1 MMDNVRVRFA
11 PSPTGF
17 AHIGNIRNAVFD
29 WLMARHFG
37 GKFILRVE
45 DTDRAR
51 LVPGAM
57 EEVFECLRWLGMEWN
72 EGPEVGGP
80 FGPYFQSDRLDVYNR
95 YATQLIESGHAYYCF
110 CTPTRLAD
118 MRKDHEAK
126 KESTGY
132 DRLCLGLDHD
142 EVKHRIQNGECGVL
156 RFKVPDE
163 GVTTF
168 HDAVRGD
175 ISFENRLLDDFVI
188 MKTDGFPTY
197 HFASV
202 VDDHCMKISHVIR
215 SEEWISSTPKH
226 VLLYEALGW
235 EPPVWV
241 HPPLILGPDKSKLS
255 KRHGAVRFLDYK
267 ERGFLPEAMLNFV
280 ALMGWSTGEEQEI
293 YSAEELI
300 RRFSLEG
307 IVNHPVV
314 FDIQKAEWMNG
325 MYIRAADI
333 CRLTNLCLPY
343 LQSAGLVSENPDAEE
358 MEYAKQVVSLEQ
370 ERMKVLS
377 DIVDLAA
384 FFFQKEPPFEEKGTA
399 KWLKK
404 EHVPA
409 LLKKLIEIIEG
420 LPTFDQESLDAAVR
434 SAGEA
439 VGVSGGQVIHPIRMA
454 ATGKTVGPG
463 LFETLVALGKER
475 VLFRLNRTL
484 EFISES

>member
-1 MMDNVRVRFA
+1 
-11 PSPTGF
+11 
-17 AHIGNIRNAVFD
+17 
-29 WLMARHFG
+29 
-37 GKFILRVE
+37 
-45 DTDRAR
+45 
-51 LVPGAM
+51 
-57 EEVFECLRWLGMEWN
+57 
-72 EGPEVGGP
+72 
-80 FGPYFQSDRLDVYNR
+80 
-95 YATQLIESGHAYYCF
+95 
-110 CTPTRLAD
+110 
-118 MRKDHEAK
+118 
-126 KESTGY
+126 
-132 DRLCLGLDHD
+132 
-142 EVKHRIQNGECGVL
+142 
-156 RFKVPDE
+156 
-163 GVTTF
+163 
-168 HDAVRGD
+168 
-175 ISFENRLLDDFVI
+175 
-188 MKTDGFPTY
+188 
-197 HFASV
+197 
-202 VDDHCMKISHVIR
+202 
-215 SEEWISSTPKH
+215 
-226 VLLYEALGW
+226 LYEALGW

>member
-1 MMDNVRVRFA
+1 MDNVRVRFA

-29 WLMARHFG
+29 WLIAKHTD
-37 GKFILRVE
+37 GKFILRIE

-57 EEVFECLRWLGMEWN
+57 EEVFECLRWLGMAWD
-72 EGPEVGGP
+72 EGPEVGGQS
-80 FGPYFQSDRLDVYNR
+80 GPYFQSDRLEIYNK
-95 YATQLIESGHAYYCF
+95 YATQLLESGQAYYCF

-118 MRKDHEAK
+118 MRKDQEAK
-126 KESTGY
+126 KASTGY
-132 DRLCLGLDHD
+132 DRLCLGLDHS
-142 EVKHRIQNGECGVL
+142 EVKERIKSGECGVL

-163 GVTTF
+163 GETTF
-168 HDAVRGD
+168 SDAVRGD
-175 ISFENRLLDDFVI
+175 ITFENRLLDDFVI

-202 VDDHCMKISHVIR
+202 VDDHCMQISHVIR
-215 SEEWISSTPKH
+215 SEEWISSTAKH
-226 VLLYEALGW
+226 VMLYKALGW

-300 RRFSLEG
+300 KRFSLDG

-325 MYIRAADI
+325 VYIRSADL

-343 LQSAGLVSENPDAEE
+343 LQSAGLVSEKPGAEE
-358 MEYAKQVVSLEQ
+358 MEYAKQVVALEQ

-377 DIVDLAA
+377 DIVDLAS
-384 FFFQKEPPFEEKGTA
+384 FFFQKEPSYEEKGTA

-404 EHVPA
+404 DYVPD
-409 LLKKLIEIIEG
+409 LLRKLTEILGE
-420 LPTFDQESLDAAVR
+420 LPDFSLENLDSAIR

-439 VGVSGGQVIHPIRMA
+439 VGVSGGQVIHPVRMA

-463 LFETLVALGKER
+463 LFETLQVLGKER
-475 VLFRLNRTL
+475 VIFRLNRTL
-484 EFISES
+484 ELIG